1 MKIEVIVEKTKTGYS
16 AYAQKYTVYTVGT
29 SLEELKSNIVDA
41 LNIHFEA
48 QNKVVSDKDLKINLD
63 LPQFFQYFKVINIE
77 ALSERIG
84 IDKQILLQYVNGIK
98 KPSLTQTQRILKGVQ
113 QVGNELASVRFIL

>member
-16 AYAQKYTVYTVGT
+16 AYAQKYPVYTVGT

-41 LNIHFEA
+41 LNLHFEA
-48 QNKVVSDKDLKINLD
+48 QNKVVSDKDLKIDLD

>member
-41 LNIHFEA
+41 LNIHFDA

-84 IDKQILLQYVNGIK
+84 IDKQILLQYVNGMK